1 MSKLHHVESCL
12 KKLNLNGM
20 VDTLEVR
27 REGAHQET
35 LGYLE
40 FLLQDE
46 MERRHQKGLERRV
59 KQARFEEV
67 KSLSDFD
74 FTYNPQIPARKI
86 RDLSTCHFVEQK
98 ASILIAG
105 PVGVGKTFIAQ
116 APGYQACVLGYRIL
130 FTKTNRLLADLGG
143 GHAAGTYEA
152 RLKTYLRPKV
162 LILDDFCLT
171 AFTEQQSED
180 LY

>member
-1 MSKLHHVESCL
+1 
-12 KKLNLNGM
+12 
-20 VDTLEVR
+20 
-27 REGAHQET
+27 
-35 LGYLE
+35 
-40 FLLQDE
+40 
-46 MERRHQKGLERRV
+46 
-59 KQARFEEV
+59 
-67 KSLSDFD
+67 
-74 FTYNPQIPARKI
+74 
-86 RDLSTCHFVEQK
+86 VEQK